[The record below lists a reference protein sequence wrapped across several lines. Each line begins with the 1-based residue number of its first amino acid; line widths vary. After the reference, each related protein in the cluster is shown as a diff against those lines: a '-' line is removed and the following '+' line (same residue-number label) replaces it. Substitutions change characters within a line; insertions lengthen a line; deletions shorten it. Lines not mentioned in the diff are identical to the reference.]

1 MTQQAWSH
9 ICFRNCSATDCEVGS
24 APTCGGLANPVS
36 DDLYDNPLECCQNEL
51 FWLLDSFC
59 EASSLISSCY
69 GGTGKYYRGDAAGVD
84 VCVRDCSTD
93 TGDGSCGGIV
103 EDNSVPLYESAE
115 DCCTEQYGWIENDL
129 CVMRTTLTTAT
140 KYWADKV
147 NGKCVDDSVTPTE
160 DLSLTIYDTLS
171 DCCTNEIQWLSE
183 NSCTVA
189 SDPTATASAGTGKYY
204 INWSEEECVKDCV
217 TGTGCG
223 GLAPDYM
230 DENYLYD
237 SASACCSLMGWNDIS
252 ECISKATT

>member
-1 MTQQAWSH
+1 M
-9 ICFRNCSATDCEVGS
+9 V
-24 APTCGGLANPVS
+24 
-36 DDLYDNPLECCQNEL
+36 
-51 FWLLDSFC
+51 
-59 EASSLISSCY
+59 SSCY

-93 TGDGSCGGIV
+93 TADGSCGGIV

-115 DCCTEQYGWIENDL
+115 DCCTQQYGWIENDL

-160 DLSLTIYDTLS
+160 DLSLTIYDTIS

-183 NSCTVA
+183 ISCTVA
-189 SDPTATASAGTGKYY
+189 SDSTAAAYAGTGKYY
-204 INWSEEECVKDCV
+204 INWSDEQCVKDCV
-217 TGTGCG
+217 TGAGCG

-230 DENYLYD
+230 DETNYMFD
-237 SASACCSLMGWNDIS
+237 SASACCSFMSWNDIS
-252 ECISKATT
+252 ECIRIATT